1 MIFNFRINGWILSL
15 IKYKISLDS
24 TPKYW
29 DYLIVGV
36 QFHWIHNIAS
46 SLPNFSKLSANWN
59 VGEMANKEFEVLALD
74 GHNFPTCATDI
85 KVSLSRCGL
94 YACLSDLETSTKSMI
109 EKNKYEALYIIR
121 NHIHPDLKSEY
132 RMEENPRAL
141 WNDLK
146 QRY

>member
-1 MIFNFRINGWILSL
+1 MILKFWNKKMNIELTQIQNSLS
-15 IKYKISLDS
+15 S

-36 QFHWIHNIAS
+36 QFYWIHTIAS

-74 GHNFPTCATDI
+74 GHNFPTWAMDI

-94 YACLSDLETSTKSMI
+94 YACLSDSETSTKSMT

-121 NHIHPDLKSEY
+121 NHIHLDLKSEY
-132 RMEENPRAL
+132 IMEENPRAL
-141 WNDLK
+141 WNNLK